1 MYICDNWVST
11 GTIHCSL
18 FQSYI
23 FLCMFPWSIWVLRPE
38 GGELVLGQR
47 VCQLLAILSV
57 LSTNLFD
64 EWKLTGFSIHLN
76 LGSQYASRGCEN
88 SMDNPG
94 GILYSNCVDLGF
106 IAVRQYHA
114 WGDVDEW
121 WSGPYLKGM
130 WQGMTQGY
138 SKRWDLGS
146 SCLTSIKIWDQG
158 QKWCSLRKTMRWS
171 IRVIKWRL
179 LQRSSTAPSGAVSQ
193 LWNVP
198 APGILMCQILKMKLV
213 N

>member
-1 MYICDNWVST
+1 M
-11 GTIHCSL
+11 
-18 FQSYI
+18 
-23 FLCMFPWSIWVLRPE
+23 
-38 GGELVLGQR
+38 GQR

-114 WGDVDEW
+114 WGGWSLSLWRCLDV
-121 WSGPYLKGM
+121 SAGH
-130 WQGMTQGY
+130 
-138 SKRWDLGS
+138 SRA
-146 SCLTSIKIWDQG
+146 SITDDFHHD
-158 QKWCSLRKTMRWS
+158 
-171 IRVIKWRL
+171 
-179 LQRSSTAPSGAVSQ
+179 
-193 LWNVP
+193 
-198 APGILMCQILKMKLV
+198 
-213 N
+213 